1 MSNIALFPRR
11 LRDMRKEKGFT
22 RKQLAKK
29 INASDKAIMYW
40 ELSKSL
46 PSAILLLSLAEALH
60 VSIDWLLGRDS
71 S

>member
-22 RKQLAKK
+22 RKQLAKE

-60 VSIDWLLGRDS
+60 VSVDWLLGRDS